1 MPMLIRNNHV
11 WGCIKLKTG
20 VSCFF
25 MGSATRH
32 ALIGLWFIT
41 VWFAVIGNMGI
52 AQAAEQ
58 QSQQYPET
66 IAVLSMLYE
75 SEVKAGYRY
84 QLFANAALA
93 EGHDNIAHLL
103 TAMAASEAVHAK
115 SFKYLLSLM
124 GVVPAEVDLSAINA
138 SKTKHNLK
146 FATEVELSEIDKEY
160 PLYLK
165 RIKKEGHTEAIR
177 NIEYA
182 WQSEKQHRALIK
194 EIKGGTGMFF
204 SMLLKYF
211 RSNPTRY
218 YVNDV
223 CGATV
228 TEIPADMCPICHH
241 PVLTYREIPKP

>member
-1 MPMLIRNNHV
+1 MHSSPRRSILF
-11 WGCIKLKTG
+11 LA
-20 VSCFF
+20 

-32 ALIGLWFIT
+32 ALIGLCFIS
-41 VWFAVIGNMGI
+41 VWFAIIGNTRTL
-52 AQAAEQ
+52 QAAENT
-58 QSQQYPET
+58 SAQYPET
-66 IAVLSMLYE
+66 TAVLSMLYE

-84 QLFANAALA
+84 QLYAKAALV

-124 GVVPAEVDLSAINA
+124 GVTPAEVDLSAINA
-138 SKTKHNLK
+138 SRTKDNLK

-160 PLYLK
+160 PLFLK
-165 RIKKEGHTEAIR
+165 RIKKEGHAEAIR

-182 WQSEKQHRALIK
+182 WQAEKQHRKLIK
-194 EIKGGTGMFF
+194 EIKGGTGVFF

-211 RSNPTRY
+211 RSNPAHY
-218 YVNDV
+218 YVNDI

-228 TEIPADMCPICHH
+228 TEIPADMCPICHN
-241 PVLTYREIPKP
+241 PILTYREIPKP